1 MRLAQAF
8 VKKGSVGK
16 GLSTRF
22 DWRGLGFQVGV
33 CFNSIPTN
41 VSFLYGPLDA
51 EYTPKERKKA
61 ERRKKQTQEEESDG
75 EEEQPEEVDQ
85 TGKKK
90 SDGNELSAVAKHM
103 TVISKTLKARHGEE
117 QEAAIE
123 RAEEYETQLSQEIDD
138 QRTLLKKKK
147 KFIKENSQVNAVNCL
162 FNPKSFTQTVENIFH
177 FSFLVKESR
186 AGIQA
191 RSAKEAAEYGGE
203 PGPVIRPMGE
213 QPDMPPPRQAIV
225 SLNMKVSKEK
235 EEEVPGETRRQESQA
250 ILKLDMNVKSF
261 ACSCWVCARE
271 DLYVLV
277 LPDHLLQNIFHCSF
291 GFIHTGLE
299 GYV

>member
-1 MRLAQAF
+1 
-8 VKKGSVGK
+8 
-16 GLSTRF
+16 
-22 DWRGLGFQVGV
+22 
-33 CFNSIPTN
+33 
-41 VSFLYGPLDA
+41 
-51 EYTPKERKKA
+51 
-61 ERRKKQTQEEESDG
+61 
-75 EEEQPEEVDQ
+75 
-85 TGKKK
+85 
-90 SDGNELSAVAKHM
+90 M

-123 RAEEYETQLSQEIDD
+123 RAEEYETQLSQEIGD

-225 SLNMKVSKEK
+225 SLNMKVRKEK
-235 EEEVPGETRRQESQA
+235 RRRRAGGEKKTRESS
-250 ILKLDMNVKSF
+250 NS
-261 ACSCWVCARE
+261 
-271 DLYVLV
+271 
-277 LPDHLLQNIFHCSF
+277 
-291 GFIHTGLE
+291 
-299 GYV
+299 